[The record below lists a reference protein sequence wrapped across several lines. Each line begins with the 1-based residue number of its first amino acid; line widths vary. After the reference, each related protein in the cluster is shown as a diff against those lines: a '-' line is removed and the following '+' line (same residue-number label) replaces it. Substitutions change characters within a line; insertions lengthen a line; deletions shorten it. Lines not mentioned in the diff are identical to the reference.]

1 MKAKKFQ
8 KKNTSTIITFAIIN
22 FRTTIIFSAF
32 ILISKLCH
40 ILWRFP
46 VRGLCFFR
54 SLPQATF
61 HP

>member
-1 MKAKKFQ
+1 MKAK

-54 SLPQATF
+54 SLP
-61 HP
+61 